1 MNDNMPTYSAK
12 TSQTHRTVALLLF
25 EGTKLLDFAGPLQVF
40 SDAKLS
46 NGAKVYDVHLLSERG
61 GSIWTDTVCQVE
73 TSPLTAHQDVAWDT
87 VLLSGGSS
95 AYVATQSEALRE
107 FIRKSA
113 RNCRRLG
120 SICLG
125 AFVLAASGLLSGR
138 SATTHWEGSAK
149 LSTNYPDVNV
159 QDDAIY
165 VEDNGIW
172 TSAGVTAGIDMAI
185 EMVRRDLGASEALR
199 IAKSLVLPMLRN
211 GGQRQ
216 YSSTLA
222 ALAGSKDERFGEL
235 IASVAGD
242 LRNRNSVAEMAAKV
256 GMSERNF
263 ARRFSEEVG
272 VSPAQFVERLR
283 VEHAAN
289 LLHQPDARLSVVQIE
304 SGFTNQENMRRAFQ
318 RQYGISPSS
327 YAAKFATPFV
337 G

>member
-1 MNDNMPTYSAK
+1 MI
-12 TSQTHRTVALLLF
+12 LF

-40 SDAKLS
+40 SDAKLR
-46 NGAKVYDVHLLSERG
+46 NGAKAYDVHLLSEVG
-61 GSIWTDTVCQVE
+61 GSLRTDTVCKVE
-73 TSPLTAHQDVAWDT
+73 TSALTAHQDFAWDT
-87 VLLSGGSS
+87 VLVSGGSS
-95 AYVATQSEALRE
+95 AYVAMQSEPLRD
-107 FIRKSA
+107 FISKTA
-113 RNCRRLG
+113 RTCRRLG

-125 AFVLAASGLLSGR
+125 AFILAESGLLSGR

-149 LSTNYPDVNV
+149 LSTDYPDVNV

-165 VEDNGIW
+165 VEDDGIW
-172 TSAGVTAGIDMAI
+172 TSAGVTAGVDMAL

-199 IAKSLVLPMLRN
+199 IAKSLVLPMVRN

-216 YSSTLA
+216 FSRTLTA
-222 ALAGSKDERFGEL
+222 QADSKGERFGEL

-242 LRNRNSVAEMAAKV
+242 LQNRHSVAEMATKV

-289 LLHQPDARLSVVQIE
+289 MLHQPGALLSVVQIE
-304 SGFTNQENMRRAFQ
+304 SGFTDQENMRRAFQ
-318 RQYGISPSS
+318 RQLGISPSS
-327 YAAKFATPFV
+327 YAAKFATPFA

>member
-1 MNDNMPTYSAK
+1 MPTYSAK
-12 TSQTHRTVALLLF
+12 TLQTHRTVAFILF

-40 SDAKLS
+40 SDAKLA
-46 NGAKVYDVHLLSERG
+46 NGAKAYDVHLLSEMG
-61 GSIWTDTVCQVE
+61 GSLRTDTICQVE
-73 TSPLTAHQDVAWDT
+73 TSALSAHQDVAWDT
-87 VLLSGGSS
+87 VLVSGGSS
-95 AYVATQSEALRE
+95 AYVAMQSEPLRD
-107 FIRKSA
+107 FISKSA
-113 RNCRRLG
+113 SHCRRLG

-125 AFVLAASGLLSGR
+125 AFILAASGQLSGR

-149 LSTNYPDVNV
+149 LSEDYPDVNV

-165 VEDNGIW
+165 VEDKGIW

-199 IAKSLVLPMLRN
+199 IAKSLVLPMVRN

-216 YSSTLA
+216 FSRTLA
-222 ALAGSKDERFGEL
+222 AQASSKGERFGEL

-242 LRNRNSVAEMAAKV
+242 LRSRNSVAEMAAKV

-272 VSPAQFVERLR
+272 ISPAQFVEQLR

-289 LLHQPDARLSVVQIE
+289 MLHQPDALLSVVQIE

-318 RQYGISPSS
+318 RQLGISPSS
-327 YAAKFATPFV
+327 YAAKFATPFAE
-337 G
+337 